1 MKLRELVATVGFDI
15 EYDAL
20 RRLNQELTA
29 VKQLTHE
36 TFSGLSDIA
45 RGVRNI
51 GLGLT
56 AGLTVP
62 IIGLGTAS
70 AITAAQ
76 VEKTL
81 TKFEVMLK
89 DAHKAKSLF
98 NDLLQFDRKTP
109 FNFEQTL
116 GYANYMVMMKTAPEE
131 IAKKLMTYGEAAAG
145 EAGAM
150 GTLMQ
155 QLYQVYTKKKIDF
168 QDIRPMSEAG
178 IPIIDALQRV
188 TGKAEVSGSTYDQV
202 VAALELIASER
213 KGLMSRQ
220 AETLGG
226 LWSQLL
232 GVLFSVRKEIGQMI
246 VEELRLKE
254 VLTFVINALQKFVDL
269 IKSMPKWLRTV
280 TIGFVALLALVG
292 PLMAFVGQIGMFAI
306 GIKALSLGLGLLGTS
321 IGGVV
326 AAIGGFIVAA
336 APWLLLI
343 AAIGLAIEDVYRWMR
358 GDASVIGDWLGPW
371 YDWRDNAK
379 RVITEVAEAVY
390 ALWEVM
396 KNPLSGEAWKRF
408 WDAAL
413 EVPRPYYS
421 AEDLNEY
428 IYTTSAAPSQMNKSI
443 NYHPTIENTVHVS
456 VPAGTTE
463 QQIRVI
469 RDTISDT
476 LMTEADFQRHMNA
489 AWFGTGGS

>member
-1 MKLRELVATVGFDI
+1 MKIRELFAAVGFDI
-15 EYDAL
+15 DYDSL
-20 RRLNQELTA
+20 RKLSGELDA

-56 AGLTVP
+56 AGLTAP
-62 IIGLGTAS
+62 IIGLGTVS

-232 GVLFSVRKEIGQMI
+232 GVLFSVKKEIGEII
-246 VEELRLKE
+246 VKQLRLKD
-254 VLTFVINALQKFVDL
+254 VLSFMVKALEKFVDL
-269 IKSMPKWLRTV
+269 IKNMPGWLKTV
-280 TIGFVALLALVG
+280 SVVLLGVLAALG
-292 PLMAFVGQIGMFAI
+292 PLLTILGQLGMAAL
-306 GIKALSLGLGLLGTS
+306 GIKGLSMALGLLGIS
-321 IGGVV
+321 LKGV
-326 AAIGGFIVAA
+326 AASMWSFTLAALPWIALVAA
-336 APWLLLI
+336 V
-343 AAIGLAIEDVYRWMR
+343 GLAIEDVYRWLR
-358 GDASVIGDWLGPW
+358 GDESVVGDLLGPW
-371 YDWRDNAK
+371 EDWKNNVK
-379 RVITEVAEAVY
+379 RIVGEVVDVVK
-390 ALWEVM
+390 ALWDVM
-396 KNPLSGEAWKRF
+396 VNPFSGENWKNL
-408 WDAAL
+408 L
-413 EVPRPYYS
+413 EQFMEVGRPYYS
-421 AEDLNEY
+421 QDDLNKY
-428 IYTTSAAPSQMNKSI
+428 MYVSSASPSQPNRNLTVENNITI
-443 NYHPTIENTVHVS
+443 NATADASSQNLK
-456 VPAGTTE
+456 
-463 QQIRVI
+463 VI
-469 RDTISDT
+469 RDAVSDS
-476 LMTEADFQRHMNA
+476 LMTEADLQRHLSNA
-489 AWFGTGGS
+489 FFGTGGS